1 MLTRKLTRHRGS
13 WLAIAILFLCAV
25 SQAQQDS
32 GGISVAV
39 TDSGTAVLPSAHV
52 TVTNNGT
59 SARFEVTTNAVGTAL
74 VTPLPVG
81 DYQVVVEKAGFA
93 RTVVSHVAVQLQ
105 QNTRVPLVLGVG
117 NVAVQTIVTAQ
128 LPNLQTED
136 TSLGQTID
144 SVLKDNLPV
153 SDRSFNRLAP
163 LTIGVNMTNPSGP
176 RDSQTGFS
184 ANGISQ
190 YQNNY
195 ILDGTDNNSYDQ
207 NVNEGRT
214 WAIEP
219 SLDAIAEF
227 RVQTNSYSAEF
238 GRNGGAVINVI
249 TKAGSNHFHG
259 SAYEYVQNSALNTND
274 FFNNALKIA
283 KPDYTKNIFGAS
295 LGGPVWIPKIYN
307 GHDKTFFFADFEMQP
322 YRSPGAVNK
331 GLVPTAAEASGD
343 FSSDAPIYDP
353 TTGKPF
359 PQNKIPN
366 NRISPIAAKIAAAIP
381 APNLS
386 GANNFLH
393 NGPQNTDD
401 NRVAVRI
408 DHQLTQ
414 RDTIFGRYQYQHQN
428 QPQIGLFS
436 GTILTGDDNN
446 SADAQGVVGNWIH
459 TFNANLVNDARFGWT
474 RLNWLNSPA
483 NSANINQQVG
493 IGGVPVQNG
502 LAGGLASISFNN
514 GLSSFGGSYSEQDLN
529 GTYQVSDTVTWMQGK
544 HALKLGGTYRNIRLL
559 SAASSFAPNGEF
571 DFDGHYTA
579 GGSSSGNPFADFL
592 LDLPNQSRL
601 SAIHT
606 DDYRRHVYSLF
617 LQDTYKLSAKL
628 TINMGVRWDYATPVW
643 EAQNHGAIL
652 DPYAR
657 VLNLHHYTGAFPDST
672 QRQINKGVFTVNNNA
687 NRYFGVQPDH
697 RDFAPRLGFSYLLT
711 PTTVFRTGY
720 GLFWGPEQLG
730 PFGEPSPGFSTPFL
744 AQATY
749 APANSTVTTINP
761 VTMGSG
767 FPASALTNPTG
778 TTLYAAQLNLRT
790 PYFGQWN
797 ATVQQQLTPD
807 TSLDISYIGSKTTAL
822 YTTMDWNIPAAAL
835 NNNVPYAQR
844 QPFPDVDT
852 NGNLQPGAAIQGP
865 SNDGMGTY
873 NALGLKFQSHMRNGL
888 SMISS
893 YTWAH
898 DIDNIT
904 NSGLSV
910 GNNGRGNY
918 PQNQNA
924 QRGNSDWNIT
934 NRWVTAFHYQLP
946 YGRGKAFGGN
956 LSRTADAFLGGWQVG
971 GILIFESGNWY
982 TVNQNFDSAN
992 NGLQNFCGTCRQR
1005 PDVVPGQDA
1014 NKGPRKVDPT
1024 NTAVHW
1030 FNVNAF
1036 QFAANGT
1043 VGNVRRNSILGPAHR
1058 QFDASLDK
1066 QFSFTDSAK
1075 LQLRLEAFNATNT
1088 TNFLVD
1094 AGVTS
1099 PTGFTLGRSNFGVL
1113 NADRGGRTAQI
1124 VARFVF

>member
-1 MLTRKLTRHRGS
+1 MPTRKFNRHRGS
-13 WLAIAILFLCAV
+13 WLAIVILFICTAA
-25 SQAQQDS
+25 QAQQDS
-32 GGISVAV
+32 GGIVVTV
-39 TDSGTAVLPSAHV
+39 TDPGAAMLPNAHIA
-52 TVTNNGT
+52 VTNNGT
-59 SARFEVTTNAVGTAL
+59 SAHFNVMTNSLGSVL

-81 DYQVVVEKAGFA
+81 DYQIIVEKQGFS
-93 RTVVSHVAVQLQ
+93 RTIVSHVTVQLQ
-105 QNTRVPLVLGVG
+105 QNTRVPIILAVG
-117 NVAVQTIVTAQ
+117 NVAEETVVTTQ
-128 LPNLQTED
+128 LPILQTED
-136 TSLGQTID
+136 TSVGQTID
-144 SVLKDNLPV
+144 AVLKDNLPV
-153 SDRSFNRLAP
+153 IDRSFNHLAP
-163 LTIGVNMTNPSGP
+163 LTIGVNMTTPSGP
-176 RDSQTGFS
+176 RDSGTGFS
-184 ANGISQ
+184 ANGVSQ

-238 GRNGGAVINVI
+238 GRDGGAVINVI

-259 SAYEYVQNSALNTND
+259 SAYEYLQNSSLNTND

-283 KPDYTKNIFGAS
+283 KPDYKKNIFGAS
-295 LGGPVWIPKIYN
+295 LGGPVWIPKVYN

-331 GLVPTAAEASGD
+331 GLIPTPAEASGD
-343 FSSDAPIYDP
+343 FSSDATIYDP

-359 PQNKIPN
+359 PGNKIPT
-366 NRISPIAAKIAAAIP
+366 NRISTIASKIAAAIP
-381 APNLS
+381 TPNLS
-386 GANNFLH
+386 GANNYLH
-393 NGPQNTDD
+393 SGAQNTDD

-428 QPQIGLFS
+428 QPQVGLFA

-446 SADAQGVVGNWIH
+446 TADAQGVVGNWIH
-459 TFNANLVNDARFGWT
+459 TFSANLINDARFGWT

-483 NSANINQQVG
+483 NSTNVNEQVG
-493 IGGVPVQNG
+493 IGGVPVQGG
-502 LAGGLASISFNN
+502 LAGGLASITFSN

-529 GTYQVSDTVTWMQGK
+529 GTYQVSDTVTWMKGR
-544 HALKLGGTYRNIRLL
+544 HALKMGGTYRRIAFL

-571 DFDGHYTA
+571 DFDGHYT
-579 GGSSSGNPFADFL
+579 GGGTSVGNPFADFL

-606 DDYRRHVYSLF
+606 NDYQRRAYSLF
-617 LQDTYKLSAKL
+617 VQDTYKATAKL
-628 TINMGVRWDYATPVW
+628 TLNMGLRWDYVTPVW
-643 EAQNHGAIL
+643 EQHNHGAIL
-652 DPYAR
+652 DPNTR
-657 VLNLHHYTGAFPDST
+657 VLNLDHYTGAFPDST
-672 QRQINKGVFTVNNNA
+672 QRQINAGIFTVNNNA
-687 NRYFGVQPDH
+687 NRYFGVQPDRH
-697 RDFAPRLGFSYLLT
+697 DFAPRVGFSYLVT
-711 PTTVFRTGY
+711 PTTVFSAGY
-720 GLFWGPEQLG
+720 GLFFGPEQLG

-749 APANSTVTTINP
+749 APANSATGTLNP
-761 VTMGSG
+761 VTMDTG
-767 FPASALTNPTG
+767 FPSSALTNPTG
-778 TTLYAAQLNLRT
+778 TTLFATQLNLRT
-790 PYFGQWN
+790 PYFSQWN
-797 ATVQQQLTPD
+797 ATAQQQLSAN
-807 TSLDISYIGSKTTAL
+807 TSLDIAYIGSKTTAM
-822 YTTMDWNIPAAAL
+822 YTTMDWNIPAIAL
-835 NNNVPYAQR
+835 NNSVPYAQR
-844 QPFPDVDT
+844 QPFPDVDA

-918 PQNQNA
+918 PWNQNA

-934 NRWVTAFHYQLP
+934 NRWVTAFHYELP
-946 YGRGKAFGGN
+946 FGHGKTFGSN
-956 LSRTADAFLGGWQVG
+956 INRMADAFIGGWQLG
-971 GILIFESGNWY
+971 GILTVESGNWY

-992 NGLQNFCGTCRQR
+992 NGLGSFCGTCRQR
-1005 PDVVPGQDA
+1005 PDVVPGQNP

-1043 VGNVRRNSILGPAHR
+1043 VGNSRRNSVVGPAHR
-1058 QFDASLDK
+1058 QFDASLAK
-1066 QFSFTDSAK
+1066 QVSFTERAN

-1094 AGVTS
+1094 SGTTS
-1099 PTGFTLGRSNFGVL
+1099 PTGFWLGNSNFGVL
-1113 NADRGGRTAQI
+1113 NADRGGRVAQI